1 MWSVKAVRRR
11 DGRGVTTE
19 PRPARPYTLEQMFGR
34 KPDAAYRRSQS
45 ATGLPVQPSVIARGL
60 ALGIVDSSED
70 HVERRKLGQ
79 LLLDELD
86 SLARLPRCEL
96 VVADRAQVHAHD
108 GQRLQSKTYGYY
120 RCTFAEGEIKTARIR
135 IYHRTAVRQQVITPK
150 VFLNTLLHE
159 WTHHYDFGGLR
170 LPRSPHTAGF
180 YTRLRVLAE
189 ALEVSFVMPP
199 EPGTTARATIPAA

>member
-1 MWSVKAVRRR
+1 
-11 DGRGVTTE
+11 
-19 PRPARPYTLEQMFGR
+19 MFGR
-34 KPDAAYRRSQS
+34 RPDATYRRSQS

-60 ALGIVDSSED
+60 ALGIVDSSD
-70 HVERRKLGQ
+70 DPKERRRLGQ

-86 SLARLPRCEL
+86 TLTGLPHCEL

-135 IYHRTAVRQQVITPK
+135 IYHRTAVRQQVISPK

-159 WTHHYDFGGLR
+159 WIHHFDFAGLR

-180 YTRLRVLAE
+180 YTRLRLLADALDVGMVL
-189 ALEVSFVMPP
+189 PP
-199 EPGTTARATIPAA
+199 ERDAEGNPIPREARASSTQVIRRRPAAGT

>member
-1 MWSVKAVRRR
+1 
-11 DGRGVTTE
+11 
-19 PRPARPYTLEQMFGR
+19 MFGR
-34 KPDAAYRRSQS
+34 KVDATYRRSQS

-60 ALGIVDSSED
+60 ALGIVDSSDD
-70 HVERRKLGQ
+70 HNERRKLGQ

-86 SLARLPRCEL
+86 ALAGLPRCEL

-120 RCTFAEGEIKTARIR
+120 RCTFAEGEIKAARIR
-135 IYHRTAVRQQVITPK
+135 IYHRTAVRQQVISPK

-159 WTHHYDFGGLR
+159 WVHHYDFAGLH
-170 LPRSPHTAGF
+170 LARSPHTAGF
-180 YTRLRVLAE
+180 YMRLRVLAE

-199 EPGTTARATIPAA
+199 EPGQAAAPTTSAA

>member
-1 MWSVKAVRRR
+1 
-11 DGRGVTTE
+11 
-19 PRPARPYTLEQMFGR
+19 MFGR
-34 KPDAAYRRSQS
+34 KPDATYRRSQS

-60 ALGIVDSSED
+60 VLGIVDSSED

-86 SLARLPRCEL
+86 TLARLPRCEL

-159 WTHHYDFGGLR
+159 WTHHYDFAGLR
-170 LPRSPHTAGF
+170 LARSPHTAGF

-189 ALEVSFVMPP
+189 ALDVSFVMPP
-199 EPGTTARATIPAA
+199 EPGRAAPATLSAA

>member
-1 MWSVKAVRRR
+1 
-11 DGRGVTTE
+11 
-19 PRPARPYTLEQMFGR
+19 MFGR

-45 ATGLPVQPSVIARGL
+45 ATALPVQPSVIARGL
-60 ALGIVDSSED
+60 ALGIVDASED
-70 HVERRKLGQ
+70 HIERRKLGQ

-86 SLARLPRCEL
+86 ALARLPYCEL
-96 VVADRAQVHAHD
+96 VVADRAQVHAHN

-120 RCTFAEGEIKTARIR
+120 RCTFADGQIKTARIR

-159 WTHHYDFGGLR
+159 WTHHYDFAGLR

-199 EPGTTARATIPAA
+199 EPGTAGRTAPSAA

>member
-1 MWSVKAVRRR
+1 
-11 DGRGVTTE
+11 
-19 PRPARPYTLEQMFGR
+19 MFGR
-34 KPDAAYRRSQS
+34 RADATYRRSQS
-45 ATGLPVQPSVIARGL
+45 ATGLPVHPSVIARGL
-60 ALGIVDSSED
+60 ALGIVDASDD

-86 SLARLPRCEL
+86 ALADLAYCEL
-96 VVADRAQVHAHD
+96 VVADRAQVHEHN

-120 RCTFAEGEIKTARIR
+120 RCTFTAAGVTKARIR

-159 WTHHYDFGGLR
+159 WTHHYDFAGLR

-180 YTRLRVLAE
+180 YARLRTLAD

-199 EPGTTARATIPAA
+199 EPGQTGPAAFSAA

>member
-1 MWSVKAVRRR
+1 
-11 DGRGVTTE
+11 
-19 PRPARPYTLEQMFGR
+19 MFGR
-34 KPDAAYRRSQS
+34 RVDATYRRSQS
-45 ATGLPVQPSVIARGL
+45 ATGLPVRPSVIARGL

-86 SLARLPRCEL
+86 ALAGLPHCEL
-96 VVADRAQVHAHD
+96 VVADRAQVHAHN

-120 RCTFAEGEIKTARIR
+120 RCAFEDGAVKKARIR
-135 IYHRTAVRQQVITPK
+135 IYHRTAVRQQVISPK

-159 WTHHYDFGGLR
+159 WTHHYDFAALH
-170 LPRSPHTAGF
+170 LARSPHTAGF
-180 YTRLRVLAE
+180 YTRLRLLAE

-199 EPGTTARATIPAA
+199 EPGTTAATAPSAA